1 MGSGGERPVTAW
13 RFCGRDRRGSL
24 SGAAPDRPSLY
35 FGAGPTTGMDE
46 TPLPPVTEQFARTLA
61 PEPDAIVAEMDRRA
75 DREGFP
81 TVGPAVG
88 AWLRLLARLTDAD
101 RVFEFGSGFGYS
113 AYWMAPAIPDDGDL
127 VLTEI
132 DRDELDAAREY
143 FERGGYADRAVFEH
157 GDAIDIVESYDGPFD
172 VVLVDNEKSRYT
184 EAFEAVRET
193 VPVGG
198 VVAADN
204 AIEAGSLE
212 FSDIRALLSE
222 GRAADASDA
231 SRGMAAYL
239 DRVREDDD
247 FETGLLPLGEG
258 VAVSVR
264 VA

>member
-1 MGSGGERPVTAW
+1 
-13 RFCGRDRRGSL
+13 
-24 SGAAPDRPSLY
+24 
-35 FGAGPTTGMDE
+35 MDE
-46 TPLPPVTEQFARTLA
+46 TPLPAVTEQFARTLA
-61 PEPDAIVAEMDRRA
+61 PEPDDIIAEMDDRA

-113 AYWMAPAIPDDGDL
+113 AYWMAPAVGEEI

-132 DRDELDAAREY
+132 DAGELDSAREY
-143 FERGGYADRAVFEH
+143 FQRGGYADRAVFEH
-157 GDAIDIVESYDGPFD
+157 GDAIDIVGRYDGPFD
-172 VVLVDNEKSRYT
+172 VVLVDNEKERYT

-204 AIEAGSLE
+204 AVEAGPLE
-212 FSDIRALLSE
+212 FDDIRALLAGE
-222 GRAADASDA
+222 AVDASDA
-231 SRGMAAYL
+231 SRGIADYL
-239 DRVREDDD
+239 ERVRTDPD

>member
-1 MGSGGERPVTAW
+1 
-13 RFCGRDRRGSL
+13 
-24 SGAAPDRPSLY
+24 
-35 FGAGPTTGMDE
+35 MDE
-46 TPLPPVTEQFARTLA
+46 TPLPDVTEQFARSLA
-61 PEPDAIVAEMDRRA
+61 PDPDDIVAEMDERA

-88 AWLRLLARLTDAD
+88 AWLRLLARLTDAE

-113 AYWMAPAIPDDGDL
+113 AYWMAPAVGGEL

-132 DRDELDAAREY
+132 DEAELDSAREY
-143 FERGGYADRAVFEH
+143 FERGGYADRAAFEH
-157 GDAIDIVESYDGPFD
+157 GDAIDIVDEYEGPFD
-172 VVLVDNEKSRYT
+172 VVLVDNEKDRYT
-184 EAFEAVRET
+184 EAFDAVREK

-204 AIEAGSLE
+204 AVEAGPLD
-212 FSDIRALLSE
+212 FDDIRALLAGESV
-222 GRAADASDA
+222 DASDA
-231 SRGMAAYL
+231 SRGIADYL
-239 DRVREDDD
+239 ATVRSDPD

>member
-1 MGSGGERPVTAW
+1 
-13 RFCGRDRRGSL
+13 
-24 SGAAPDRPSLY
+24 
-35 FGAGPTTGMDE
+35 MDE
-46 TPLPPVTEQFARTLA
+46 TPLPDVTEQFARSLA
-61 PEPDAIVAEMDRRA
+61 PESDEIVDEMDGRA

-113 AYWMAPAIPDDGDL
+113 AYWMAPAVGEEI

-132 DRDELDAAREY
+132 DAGELDSAREY
-143 FERGGYADRAVFEH
+143 FQRGGYADRAVFEH
-157 GDAIDIVESYDGPFD
+157 GDAIDIVGRYDGPFD
-172 VVLVDNEKSRYT
+172 VVLVDNEKERYT

-204 AIEAGSLE
+204 AVEAGPLE
-212 FSDIRALLSE
+212 FDDIRALLAGE
-222 GRAADASDA
+222 AVDASDA
-231 SRGMAAYL
+231 SRGIADYL
-239 DRVREDDD
+239 ERVRTDPD

>member
-1 MGSGGERPVTAW
+1 
-13 RFCGRDRRGSL
+13 
-24 SGAAPDRPSLY
+24 
-35 FGAGPTTGMDE
+35 MDQ
-46 TPLPPVTEQFARTLA
+46 TPLPDVTEQFARSLA
-61 PEPDAIVAEMDRRA
+61 PERDDIVAEMDERA

-88 AWLRLLARLTDAD
+88 AWLRLLARLTDAE

-113 AYWMAPAIPDDGDL
+113 AYWMAPALPGDGQL

-132 DRDELDAAREY
+132 DAEELDAAREY
-143 FERGGYADRAVFEH
+143 FRRGGYADRAVFEH
-157 GDAIDIVESYDGPFD
+157 GDAIDTVSRYDGPFD
-172 VVLVDNEKSRYT
+172 IVLVDNEKDRYV
-184 EAFEAVRET
+184 EAFEAVREK

-204 AIEAGSLE
+204 AVEAAPLD
-212 FSDIRALLSE
+212 FADVRALLAGESVE
-222 GRAADASDA
+222 ASDE
-231 SRGMAAYL
+231 SRGVAAYL
-239 DRVREDDD
+239 ERVRDDPD